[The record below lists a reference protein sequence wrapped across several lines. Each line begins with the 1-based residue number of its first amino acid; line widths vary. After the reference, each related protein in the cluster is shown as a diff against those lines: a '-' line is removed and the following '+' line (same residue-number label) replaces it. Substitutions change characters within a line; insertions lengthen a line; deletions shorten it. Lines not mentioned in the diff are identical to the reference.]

1 VSTHDLIW
9 YKNRR
14 TPEVVFTGRPG
25 TKGGAGTAA
34 GPVIK
39 RRPATEDE
47 EKMIARGEWV
57 RVTPSGKKPNDRGYL
72 SDQQSKI
79 RPKFN

>member
-1 VSTHDLIW
+1 
-9 YKNRR
+9 
-14 TPEVVFTGRPG
+14 
-25 TKGGAGTAA
+25 
-34 GPVIK
+34 VIK